1 MHTQTGDTLKSVFFQ
16 TLRQS
21 SINSHSFQMRDYVEK
36 KCKCLTNEQ
45 RQQLAVTV
53 DDIVFM
59 VPEDVSVVFDEQ
71 GEC

>member
-1 MHTQTGDTLKSVFFQ
+1 
-16 TLRQS
+16 
-21 SINSHSFQMRDYVEK
+21 MRDYVEK

-53 DDIVFM
+53 NDIIFM